1 MRARFACDRE
11 KDGQK
16 ARKRKREREKKRE
29 RGETRVRVAGEKG
42 ARGLPFDPANANVY
56 SRVIPTKV

>member
-1 MRARFACDRE
+1 MRARFACDKE
-11 KDGQK
+11 KNGQK
-16 ARKRKREREKKRE
+16 HEKEREREERE
-29 RGETRVRVAGEKG
+29 TTRVRIAGEKG

>member
-11 KDGQK
+11 KDDRDK
-16 ARKRKREREKKRE
+16 KHEKEREERE
-29 RGETRVRVAGEKG
+29 TTRVRVAGEKG
-42 ARGLPFDPANANVY
+42 AGGLPFDLANANVY